1 MARQTT
7 ALTARGQGHP
17 PVRTEPPW
25 PSGGPLRARVPTL
38 ALECASGDTTLT
50 QVTHSHRLALAL
62 LTGLMPVFAS
72 CGVAVPGGIDRFTGG
87 ERITVEAS
95 ADIRIVA
102 SAVSRVASVRVVP
115 DGLTVP
121 RGGIVVYTA
130 VAEDAAGRFLADVD
144 FRWRMREPLAG
155 TVSER
160 GLFTAGSVPG
170 AYTDVVEVSAVQ
182 RTDEGESISTGAASV
197 IVTSGLIDTS
207 IVSVTIFPST
217 ATVRPGE
224 RVPLRAGAL
233 GSFGG
238 LVQDLALAWRVTDP
252 AVGEIDQ
259 NGILTAGSTPGFY
272 EDAVQVQAR
281 RLTGSAPP
289 VIATTSVRVLSLE
302 EARGGVRAIVGPSA
316 VIGMPGER
324 FPLVLFAFDFQGR
337 FVPLENVQW
346 RVLDPAVGVVD
357 RGRLILGE
365 TPGQYLASVRATG
378 ALGGAY
384 TGRAVSA
391 DLDVLVQRPLE
402 RVRGTPGAAQV
413 VPEVVRL
420 RHGARARVSLLYFD
434 EDGVAVTATD
444 VDWQFDD
451 SIVTVDARGRASAVG
466 PPGVYQDA
474 ISAEAPSVDGE
485 SRTVSATLIV
495 LGPMVRAEV
504 VPSVVSL
511 EVDGLAQFT
520 ALAFDA
526 AGNRLFDIELDWELA
541 TGTPGTVTSTGL
553 YAAGDRPGDYAGGVR
568 LKATQRLPR

>member
-1 MARQTT
+1 MIPAV
-7 ALTARGQGHP
+7 AA
-17 PVRTEPPW
+17 
-25 PSGGPLRARVPTL
+25 
-38 ALECASGDTTLT
+38 
-50 QVTHSHRLALAL
+50 
-62 LTGLMPVFAS
+62 
-72 CGVAVPGGIDRFTGG
+72 CGVALPGGIERFTGG

-95 ADIRIVA
+95 ADIQIVA
-102 SAVSRVASVRVVP
+102 SAVSRVASVRAVP

-121 RGGIVVYTA
+121 RGGIVVFTA

-144 FRWRMREPLAG
+144 FRWRMRDPLAG

-160 GLFTAGSVPG
+160 GLFTAGSVSG
-170 AYTDVVEVSAVQ
+170 VYTDVVEVTAVQ
-182 RTDEGESISTGAASV
+182 STDAGELTATGAASV
-197 IVTSGLIDTS
+197 IVTSGFFDTS

-224 RVPLRAGAL
+224 RVPLRPGAL
-233 GSFGG
+233 GNFGG
-238 LVQDLALAWRVTDP
+238 LVQDLALVWRVTDP

-272 EDAVQVQAR
+272 EGAVQVQAR

-289 VIATTSVRVLSLE
+289 VIGTASVRILSLE

-316 VIGMPGER
+316 VVGMPGER

-337 FVPLENVQW
+337 SVPLENVRWQV
-346 RVLDPAVGVVD
+346 RDPSVGVVD

-365 TPGQYLASVRATG
+365 TPGQYPASVRATG
-378 ALGGAY
+378 TLGGAY

-402 RVRGTPGAAQV
+402 RVLGTPGEAQV
-413 VPEVVRL
+413 VPEVVRIRL
-420 RHGARARVSLLYFD
+420 GARARVSLLYFD
-434 EDGVAVTATD
+434 ADGVAVTTD
-444 VDWQFDD
+444 DVEWRFDE

-466 PPGVYQDA
+466 PPGVYPGA
-474 ISAEAPSVDGE
+474 ISAEAPAIDGE
-485 SRTVSATLIV
+485 SRAVSATVIV

-520 ALAFDA
+520 SFAFDA
-526 AGNRLFDIELDWELA
+526 AGNRLFDIQLEWELA
-541 TGTPGTVTSTGL
+541 PGTPGTVTFSGL
-553 YAAGDRPGDYAGGVR
+553 YAAGDRPGDYSGGVR